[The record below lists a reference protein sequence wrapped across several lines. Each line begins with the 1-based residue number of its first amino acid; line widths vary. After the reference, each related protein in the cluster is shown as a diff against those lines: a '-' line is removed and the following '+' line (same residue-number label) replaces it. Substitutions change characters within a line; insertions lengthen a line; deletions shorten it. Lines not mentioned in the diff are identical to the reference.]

1 MKNLYESQYSQ
12 ITYVNTNSLI
22 FQKWLNKSEIL
33 TDKKFQYE
41 MLHLLFQIEKNTP
54 RYLKI
59 DLRNFLYIVSYDM
72 QIWINY
78 YINSNIV
85 KNNVEKIAFLN
96 CKDEV
101 AKISV
106 DLTLNCI
113 ENSKMNYKFFDD
125 EKLLSDWLF
134 C

>member
-78 YINSNIV
+78 I
-85 KNNVEKIAFLN
+85 
-96 CKDEV
+96 
-101 AKISV
+101 
-106 DLTLNCI
+106 
-113 ENSKMNYKFFDD
+113 
-125 EKLLSDWLF
+125 
-134 C
+134 